1 MTENLLDKLNSAQ
14 KKAVTHD
21 TGPLLIVAGAGTGK
35 TTVLINRLAY
45 LIMEKKIK
53 TDEILLLTFTEKA
66 AGEMEERADK
76 ILPYGYVDL
85 WINTFHS
92 FGERLLREHALDI
105 GLSANFKLLT
115 ETEQWVLIRKN
126 LGRFDLDY
134 YRPLG
139 NPTKFISELI
149 RHFSRLKDENITPA
163 EYLKYAEDLEYNE
176 DNKLSGAKL
185 SAKKTAKVKKVIKA
199 EKVAADEEDDGEAM
213 ETGRIKELANAYH
226 VYNQLLLENNYL
238 DFGDLIVYTLKLF
251 SERPNILKYY
261 REKFKYIMVDEFQ
274 DTNWAQ
280 YELVKMLA
288 APKNNLVVVGDDDQC
303 LPGDSLILTKG
314 RSKKIKEIKIGDE
327 VASAVG
333 KGALSYSK
341 VSQINK
347 TKKDAL
353 LLTFIT
359 KSGKKVTVTDN
370 HKLFCFTPRTSD
382 KKYYYVYLMYK
393 QESGWRI
400 GMTNDLALR
409 LRLER
414 SADKIIAV
422 RSFNTLEEARYN
434 EELLSLKYGIP
445 TCCFMERD
453 GIMDKKKWNEK
464 LYKELKV
471 DAGVHRLAQDFNI
484 DLESAPYC
492 LEAVN
497 RGNKLRLKINL
508 EMCYRKYHSKI
519 AKNGFLLNPDVSH
532 YLSVDTSDQLTIF
545 KLEKMGFSIVNSV
558 KGKRLRLQS
567 NDLKYLGRVALKIQK
582 EIGGFIE
589 PQMKIG
595 KIKEK
600 FLKSIIIP
608 AKNVF
613 PGMYLPIMSGSGI
626 VYDQVVSRTEKKKND
641 FVYDLEIEKTHNFI
655 AGGVAVHNSI
665 YKFRGASISNIM
677 QFKDDFK
684 EADELILTENYRS
697 RQEILDY
704 AYRFIQNN
712 NPNRLEDKLKINK
725 QLSAKGEITK
735 KPKTEPAV
743 RFYNFETAADETA
756 FVAQKIT
763 DIYEAKKAAGEDIN
777 WSDFAILVRANDTA
791 DAYVKELGRYNIPN
805 QFMSWRGLY
814 YKPLILDI
822 LAYLRLL
829 DNYHESSALFR
840 VLNMDIF
847 KVSHLD
853 LVAINKMAARKVWS
867 LYEALKNINAIPGVS
882 AESIKNINKLLNLV
896 AAHSL
901 LVATQSVSKI
911 FLTFAYESGLLADMD
926 HDRDLELFSYLNQL
940 YQKIKR
946 MEEAEPDL
954 RLKDFLAAINLELEA
969 GETGALKLDFA
980 DNDTVKI
987 MTVHGSKGLEFRYV
1001 FLVNLV
1007 DKKFPTIARGEKIS
1021 LPDALVREKV
1031 ISDADVH
1038 LEEERR
1044 LFYVAAT
1051 RAKEELFLSGAKDYG
1066 GAREKKPSRFIAEM
1080 GVENSLLPEIK
1091 LAQKNEFLRDLHY
1104 LNSRELVVDSEKT
1117 PEEKYPLPE
1126 KFSFS
1131 QLAAFTTCPLQYKF
1145 AFVLKIP
1152 ASTDKA
1158 SLIFGRVLHN
1168 TLYNFLL
1175 PTLGEWRKI
1184 QGDLFAKLDGGA
1196 KKSDEKNKLNNLLT
1210 EKRLMEIYEE
1220 FWQTDG
1226 YPSKEDRDSYKKKG
1240 IDALRKFW
1248 QSYSANPPKETMFL
1262 EKKFS
1267 FKIAGDVIKGAI
1279 DRIDKL
1285 PDGTLEIVDYKTGKT
1300 KTKLDFAAK
1309 RQLILYQ
1316 LFIEEFLGVKVG
1328 ALSYYYL
1335 ESGEKFTFT
1344 ATAKDITKLQLEIKE
1359 EIAAIKRRN
1368 FAPTPSMMCEFCD
1381 FNSICEFKQR

>member
-1 MTENLLDKLNSAQ
+1 MAENLLEKLNKAQTSAV
-14 KKAVTHD
+14 AHD

-35 TTVLINRLAY
+35 TMVLINRLAY
-45 LIMEKKIK
+45 LIMEKKIS

-85 WINTFHS
+85 WINTFHG

-126 LGRFDLDY
+126 LARFDLDY

-163 EYLKYAEDLEYNE
+163 EYLQYAEDLEYNE

-185 SAKKTAKVKKVIKA
+185 SAKPKNLKIKKVVA
-199 EKVAADEEDDGEAM
+199 EDEDEGEAM
-213 ETGRIKELANAYH
+213 EAGRIKELANAYH

-261 REKFKYIMVDEFQ
+261 RQKFKYIMVDEFQ

-288 APKNNLVVVGDDDQC
+288 APKNNLVVVGDDDQ
-303 LPGDSLILTKG
+303 
-314 RSKKIKEIKIGDE
+314 
-327 VASAVG
+327 A
-333 KGALSYSK
+333 
-341 VSQINK
+341 
-347 TKKDAL
+347 
-353 LLTFIT
+353 
-359 KSGKKVTVTDN
+359 
-370 HKLFCFTPRTSD
+370 
-382 KKYYYVYLMYK
+382 
-393 QESGWRI
+393 
-400 GMTNDLALR
+400 
-409 LRLER
+409 
-414 SADKIIAV
+414 
-422 RSFNTLEEARYN
+422 
-434 EELLSLKYGIP
+434 
-445 TCCFMERD
+445 
-453 GIMDKKKWNEK
+453 
-464 LYKELKV
+464 
-471 DAGVHRLAQDFNI
+471 
-484 DLESAPYC
+484 
-492 LEAVN
+492 
-497 RGNKLRLKINL
+497 
-508 EMCYRKYHSKI
+508 
-519 AKNGFLLNPDVSH
+519 
-532 YLSVDTSDQLTIF
+532 
-545 KLEKMGFSIVNSV
+545 
-558 KGKRLRLQS
+558 
-567 NDLKYLGRVALKIQK
+567 
-582 EIGGFIE
+582 
-589 PQMKIG
+589 
-595 KIKEK
+595 
-600 FLKSIIIP
+600 
-608 AKNVF
+608 
-613 PGMYLPIMSGSGI
+613 
-626 VYDQVVSRTEKKKND
+626 
-641 FVYDLEIEKTHNFI
+641 
-655 AGGVAVHNSI
+655 I

-684 EADELILTENYRS
+684 DADELILTENYRS

-704 AYRFIQNN
+704 AYKFIQNN

-725 QLSAKGEITK
+725 QLVAKGAVTK
-735 KPKTEPAV
+735 KAKTEPAV
-743 RFYNFETAADETA
+743 KFYNFDTAADETA
-756 FVAQKIT
+756 FVAQRMV
-763 DIYEAKKAAGEDIN
+763 DIYESQQAKGENIS

-791 DAYVKELGRYNIPN
+791 DAYVKELSRYNIPN

-840 VLNMDIF
+840 VLNMKIF

-853 LVAINKMAARKVWS
+853 LVTINKMAARKVWS
-867 LYEALKNINAIPGVS
+867 LYEALKNINAISGVS
-882 AESIKNINKLLNLV
+882 AESIQNINKLLNLV
-896 AAHSL
+896 ATHSL
-901 LVATQSVSKI
+901 LVATQSTSKI
-911 FLTFAYESGLLADMD
+911 FLTFAYDSGLLADLD
-926 HDRDLELFSYLNQL
+926 HDRDIELFSYLNQF

-946 MEEAEPDL
+946 LEETEPDL
-954 RLKDFLAAINLELEA
+954 RLKDFLTAINLELEA

-980 DNDTVKI
+980 DNETVKI
-987 MTVHGSKGLEFRYV
+987 MTVHGSKGLEFKYV

-1051 RAKEELFLSGAKDYG
+1051 RAKEELYLSGAKDYG
-1066 GAREKKPSRFIAEM
+1066 GAREKKPSRFISEM

-1104 LNSRELVVDSEKT
+1104 LNSRELVIDKEKT

-1131 QLAAFTTCPLQYKF
+1131 QLAAFSTCPLQYKF

-1152 ASTDKA
+1152 ASTNKA

-1175 PTLGEWRKI
+1175 PTLGEWRKM
-1184 QGDLFAKLDGGA
+1184 QGDLFAGLEDAEEKLN
-1196 KKSDEKNKLNNLLT
+1196 KNKNKNKISNLLT

-1226 YPSKEDRDSYKKKG
+1226 YQDKKEREDYKKKG
-1240 IDALRKFW
+1240 IDALHKFW

-1267 FKIAGDVIKGAI
+1267 FKIAGDIIKGAI

-1285 PDGTLEIVDYKTGKT
+1285 ADGSLEIVDYKTGKT
-1300 KTKLDFAAK
+1300 KTKLDFSAK

-1359 EIAAIKRRN
+1359 EIAAIKKRN
-1368 FAPTPSMMCEFCD
+1368 FAPTPSMMCGFCD